1 MELILIF
8 KTLFLFLFLLWWW
21 WWEGSSGCSTLL
33 KEKKKKHIEEPE
45 GMKDEEMLEDEFQ
58 TTTEKMIHVKF
69 TFMENGKENDE
80 FEEFEDTLV
89 SKFVKIS
96 TAVES
101 KVQEKKEFKLL
112 LRSDHSILDSDALVK
127 VLSSGN
133 VGTTSKPLEVIVGE

>member
-1 MELILIF
+1 MFFF
-8 KTLFLFLFLLWWW
+8 KD
-21 WWEGSSGCSTLL
+21 STTTTEKKREREPE
-33 KEKKKKHIEEPE
+33 KEPTSEDEKETKKKHIEEPE

-69 TFMENGKENDE
+69 TFMENGKESDE

-112 LRSDHSILDSDALVK
+112 LRSDHSILNSDALAK